1 MLVRIKRVKCQNIYF
16 CWKKSHSFLPC
27 FIFISGYWIA
37 IESYTARSEDEL
49 SYRAGDEVEVLSTSN
64 LGWWK
69 IR

>member
-1 MLVRIKRVKCQNIYF
+1 MPKYLLLLEKVAF
-16 CWKKSHSFLPC
+16 FLPC

-49 SYRAGDEVEVLSTSN
+49 SYRAGDEVEVLATSN